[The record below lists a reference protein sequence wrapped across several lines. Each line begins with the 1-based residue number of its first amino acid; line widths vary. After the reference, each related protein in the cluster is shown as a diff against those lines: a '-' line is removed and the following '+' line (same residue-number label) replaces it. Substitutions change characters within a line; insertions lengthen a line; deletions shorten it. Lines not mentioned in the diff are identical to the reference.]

1 MIQTVC
7 PITEAGRAAAG
18 LTLLH
23 IRAPEIA
30 ARARPGQFVM
40 VRCSDGDDPY
50 LRRPFPIFAA
60 APPDLSIL
68 VRADEP
74 GRRWL
79 AHQGTGRVLDIVG
92 PLGQAFSLAS
102 QTRHVLLV
110 AEGMGVA
117 ALAFLAATATSTG
130 HIVTLL
136 AGAPTAGT
144 ALPPD
149 LLPAEVEYRLATGDG
164 SRGEHGGV
172 AVLLPDVIQWADQLC
187 AAGSLALYR
196 ALADVIARR
205 RLLADED
212 FAQVWLLGPAACV
225 TGVCLSCTVAAKH
238 GPSLSCRD
246 GPVYRLRDLDL
257 TEPSTR

>member
-1 MIQTVC
+1 MQTLC
-7 PITEAGRAAAG
+7 PITEAGRAAPG
-18 LTLLH
+18 LTLLRV
-23 IRAPEIA
+23 RAPEIA
-30 ARARPGQFVM
+30 AQARAGQFVM
-40 VRCSDGDDPY
+40 VRCSDGEDPY
-50 LRRPFPIFAA
+50 LRRPFPIFTA
-60 APPDLSIL
+60 APPDFSIL

-74 GRRWL
+74 GHRWL
-79 AHQGTGRVLDIVG
+79 AHQGAGRMLDIVG
-92 PLGQAFSLAS
+92 PLGQAFSLTS

-117 ALAFLAATATSTG
+117 ALAFLAATATSSG
-130 HIVTLL
+130 LIVTLL

-164 SRGEHGGV
+164 SRGQRGAV
-172 AVLLPDVIQWADQLC
+172 AALLPDVIQWADQLC
-187 AAGSLALYR
+187 AAGSPALYR
-196 ALADVIARR
+196 TIADVIARR
-205 RLLADED
+205 RLLADDD

-225 TGVCLSCTVAAKH
+225 TGVCLSCTVATKR

-246 GPVYRLRDLDL
+246 GPVYRLRHLDL

>member
-1 MIQTVC
+1 MIQTLS
-7 PITEAGRAAAG
+7 PIIEAGRAAPG
-18 LTLLH
+18 LTLVRV
-23 IRAPEIA
+23 RAPEIA
-30 ARARPGQFVM
+30 ARAHPGQFVM
-40 VRCSDGDDPY
+40 VRCSDSEDPY

-60 APPDLSIL
+60 AAPDLSIL

-79 AHQGTGRVLDIVG
+79 AHQAPGRMLDIVG
-92 PLGQAFSLAS
+92 PLGQSFTLAT

-130 HIVTLL
+130 LVVTLL
-136 AGAPTAGT
+136 AGAPTSGT

-149 LLPAEVEYRLATGDG
+149 LLPAEVEYRLATADG
-164 SRGEHGGV
+164 SRGQRGSV
-172 AVLLPDVIQWADQLC
+172 AGLLPDVIQWADQLC
-187 AAGSLALYR
+187 ASGSPALYR
-196 ALADVIARR
+196 TLADVIGRY
-205 RLLADED
+205 RLLADDD
-212 FAQVWLLGPAACV
+212 FAQVWLLGPVACV
-225 TGVCLSCTVAAKH
+225 TGVCLSCTVAARH

-257 TEPSTR
+257 TERPV